1 MQDTGDLMAYPPRQL
16 DQEFY
21 QDPHGLYERLGEEG
35 PVRPVVMP
43 DGRPGWL
50 VTTYDDAR
58 ALLAD
63 PRLRKEAGGLVKLL
77 PPGLEGPFIS
87 PLLANMLFADPP
99 DHTRLRRLVSKA
111 FTSRAIERLRPRIER
126 AADELLTDLL
136 GDGRADLVAG
146 YALPLPII
154 VICELLGVPPQDRAA
169 FRQWTLGFVTDIA
182 PAEMARINGEMTAY
196 LRDLVAAKT
205 ESPADD
211 LLSELALVTDEGGRL
226 SPQEILSMAFLL
238 LTAGFET
245 TVNLIANG
253 MLALLRH
260 PEQMAQLR
268 SDPSLLAGA
277 VEEFLRYD
285 GPVHTATLR
294 FTAEPVTVGKTE
306 IPAGQLVYISV
317 LAANRDA
324 ARFARAD
331 QLDITRESGR
341 HLSFGHGIHHCIGA
355 PLARLEGEIAIGRL
369 LARFSGLRLDA
380 DPATLRWHGSVL
392 MHGLHSLPVRIAAGE
407 SASSQAPASNSITG
421 ANRSANIALTET

>member
-1 MQDTGDLMAYPPRQL
+1 MPESLDLTTYPPRQL
-16 DQEFY
+16 GPEFY
-21 QDPHGLYERLGEEG
+21 QDPHALYEQLREEG
-35 PVRPVVMP
+35 PVRRVVMP

-50 VTTYDDAR
+50 VTDYDDAR

-63 PRLRKEAGGLVKLL
+63 PRLSKEAAGLVQLL

-99 DHTRLRRLVSKA
+99 DHTRLRRLVSRA

-126 AADELLTDLL
+126 AADELLAGLPR
-136 GDGRADLVAG
+136 DGRADLVG
-146 YALPLPII
+146 HYALPLPVI
-154 VICELLGVPPQDRAA
+154 VICELLGVPAADRAA

-182 PAEMARINGEMTAY
+182 PAEMARINEEMTAY
-196 LRDLVAAKT
+196 LRALIAAKT
-205 ESPADD
+205 QSPGED
-211 LLSELALVTDEGGRL
+211 LLSELAQVTDEGGGL

-253 MLALLRH
+253 LLALLRH
-260 PEQMAQLR
+260 PEQLALLR
-268 SDPSLLAGA
+268 SDGSLLPGA

-294 FTAEPVTVGKTE
+294 FTVEPVAVGKTE
-306 IPAGQLVYISV
+306 IPAGQLVFISL

-324 ARFARAD
+324 ARFSRPD

-341 HLSFGHGIHHCIGA
+341 HLTFGHGIHHCIGA

-369 LARFSGLRLDA
+369 LARCPGLRLDA
-380 DPATLRWHGSVL
+380 DPASLRWHDGVL
-392 MHGLHSLPVRIAAGE
+392 MHGLHSLPVRIT
-407 SASSQAPASNSITG
+407 PG
-421 ANRSANIALTET
+421 AQGPG

>member
-1 MQDTGDLMAYPPRQL
+1 VNEVQQARSGIVARQL

-21 QDPHGLYERLGEEG
+21 QGPHALYDRLREEG
-35 PVRPVVMP
+35 PVRRVVMP

-50 VTTYDDAR
+50 VTAYDDA
-58 ALLAD
+58 
-63 PRLRKEAGGLVKLL
+63 
-77 PPGLEGPFIS
+77 PGLEGPFIS
-87 PLLANMLFADPP
+87 PLMANMLFADPP

-111 FTSRAIERLRPRIER
+111 FTSR
-126 AADELLTDLL
+126 
-136 GDGRADLVAG
+136 RADLVAG

-154 VICELLGVPPQDRAA
+154 VICELLGVPAGDRAA

-182 PAEMARINGEMTAY
+182 RAEMARINGEMTAY
-196 LRDLVAAKT
+196 LRDLIAAKA
-205 ESPADD
+205 ESPGDD

-260 PEQMAQLR
+260 PEQMVLLR
-268 SDPSLLAGA
+268 SDRSLLSGA

-294 FTAEPVTVGKTE
+294 FTPEPVAVGNTE
-306 IPAGQLVYISV
+306 IPAGQLVYVSG

-324 ARFARAD
+324 ARFTCPD
-331 QLDITRESGR
+331 QLDIARVPGR

-380 DPATLRWHGSVL
+380 DPATLRWHDGVL
-392 MHGLHSLPVRIAAGE
+392 MHGLHSLPVRITAG
-407 SASSQAPASNSITG
+407 A
-421 ANRSANIALTET
+421 

>member
-1 MQDTGDLMAYPPRQL
+1 M
-16 DQEFY
+16 
-21 QDPHGLYERLGEEG
+21 
-35 PVRPVVMP
+35 
-43 DGRPGWL
+43 
-50 VTTYDDAR
+50 
-58 ALLAD
+58 
-63 PRLRKEAGGLVKLL
+63 
-77 PPGLEGPFIS
+77 
-87 PLLANMLFADPP
+87 
-99 DHTRLRRLVSKA
+99 
-111 FTSRAIERLRPRIER
+111 TS
-126 AADELLTDLL
+126 
-136 GDGRADLVAG
+136 
-146 YALPLPII
+146 
-154 VICELLGVPPQDRAA
+154 
-169 FRQWTLGFVTDIA
+169 
-182 PAEMARINGEMTAY
+182 Y

-268 SDPSLLAGA
+268 THPSLLSGA

-294 FTAEPVTVGKTE
+294 FTAEPVAVGKAE

-324 ARFARAD
+324 ARFARPD
-331 QLDITRESGR
+331 QLDVTRESGR

-369 LARFSGLRLDA
+369 LARFPGLRLDA
-380 DPATLRWHGSVL
+380 DPATLRWHDSVL

-407 SASSQAPASNSITG
+407 SAGGQAPASNSITG
-421 ANRSANIALTET
+421 ANRSANMALTET